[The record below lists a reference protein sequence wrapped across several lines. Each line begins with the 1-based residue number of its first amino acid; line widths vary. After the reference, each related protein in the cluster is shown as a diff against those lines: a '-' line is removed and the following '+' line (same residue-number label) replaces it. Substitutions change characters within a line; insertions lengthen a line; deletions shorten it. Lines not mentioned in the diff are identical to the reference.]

1 MSRVAS
7 RHWAAIGEST
17 FVAGIWL
24 LWALHRVGGRS
35 AFRVVMW
42 PVAGFYWLAAAD
54 ARAAS
59 LNYLR
64 RVEAATGAIGHAPA
78 WRDSLRHFA
87 SFGET
92 ILDKLLAV
100 AGRYPSDRI
109 RIDAPTLPNRGG
121 VIVTAHVGCLELSRF
136 VGESRSGL
144 DLLVLVHTRHAE
156 RFNAVLRRLQ
166 PSARVEL
173 LQVSE
178 VDPATAARLDAH
190 VGRGGWLAI
199 VGDRV
204 ALNSAQSA
212 RLPFLGA
219 VAPFPVGA
227 YVLAAMLHCPLYFMV
242 CVRRGRGHRLVLRLL
257 AERVVLPRASRQQAL
272 TEQAAAYARQ
282 LEAVLREAPFEWFNF
297 FDFWGQPDALA
308 DRRAAQ

>member
-1 MSRVAS
+1 
-7 RHWAAIGEST
+7 
-17 FVAGIWL
+17 
-24 LWALHRVGGRS
+24 
-35 AFRVVMW
+35 MW
-42 PVAGFYWLAAAD
+42 PVAAVYWLAAAD

-59 LNYLR
+59 LAYLR
-64 RVEAATGAIGHAPA
+64 RVEVATGAVGHAPG
-78 WRDSLRHFA
+78 WRDSLRHFV

-100 AGRYPSDRI
+100 AGRYPSDRVC
-109 RIDAPTLPNRGG
+109 IDAPVLPACGG

-136 VGESRSGL
+136 VGESSAGL

-166 PSARVEL
+166 PASRVEL

-212 RLPFLGA
+212 RLPFFGEI
-219 VAPFPVGA
+219 APFPVGA
-227 YVLAAMLHCPLYFMV
+227 YVLAALLRCPLYFMA
-242 CVRRGRGHRLVLRLL
+242 CVRRDRGHRLVMRLL
-257 AERVVLPRASRQQAL
+257 AERVLLPRAERQAAL
-272 TEQAAAYARQ
+272 TALAAAYARQ

-297 FDFWGQPDALA
+297 FDFWGQSAALA
-308 DRRAAQ
+308 DRRSAS